1 MSINAAILIFYLEGM
16 RYYFRNAKNSN
27 EYKTQVEDRVR
38 NGQENHRKKCVSNC
52 FPVGK
57 FIMLYEPI
65 NVR

>member
-1 MSINAAILIFYLEGM
+1 M

-27 EYKTQVEDRVR
+27 EYKTQVKDRV
-38 NGQENHRKKCVSNC
+38 NIGQENHRKKCVGNC

-57 FIMLYEPI
+57 FLMLYEPI